1 VLEPP
6 VLEPPVLELPEW
18 ELPELEL
25 PELERELLPEPADVL
40 CWLCDE
46 DAGDGAAAAPG
57 SA

>member
-1 VLEPP
+1 
-6 VLEPPVLELPEW
+6 VLELPVPVL

-25 PELERELLPEPADVL
+25 PELELPEFERELLPEPADVL

-46 DAGDGAAAAPG
+46 DAGDCAAAAPG

>member
-1 VLEPP
+1 VLE
-6 VLEPPVLELPEW
+6 LPVLELPVP
-18 ELPELEL
+18 ELEPPELEL

-46 DAGDGAAAAPG
+46 DAGDCVAAAPG